1 MQRHLNKA
9 GTADGVLDDSQLSQR
24 RKRVAGIGVKARVER
39 DVVVRRI
46 KTCMIEQIEKVRLVL
61 ERKSFGQLRL
71 FEYREVHPGLEWT
84 AEDVTSIVGESV
96 LNSIAKSLRTRRGRA
111 ARGHAIL
118 SRRYVVERILA

>member
-61 ERKSFGQLRL
+61 ERKSFGQLRPL
-71 FEYREVHPGLEWT
+71 
-84 AEDVTSIVGESV
+84 
-96 LNSIAKSLRTRRGRA
+96 
-111 ARGHAIL
+111 
-118 SRRYVVERILA
+118 